1 MKTSVETLDPVKV
14 KLTVEVEPKRVKQ
27 AFDRAAREL
36 AKQVNV
42 PGFRPG
48 KAPRRLIEQRFGEGV
63 IAQQALEDSLTDLY
77 LEAVRAEELVPVGQP
92 EVDVET
98 FTEAEGATFTATVE
112 IRPELDLPDHTGIAV
127 SFPTWDVDDSKIDE
141 QLEQMRERFAEVE
154 VVERA
159 AKKGDLVTIDLAVA
173 IDGEELESARVEDAL
188 YEVGSAGVT
197 PKLDEEL
204 VGASAEDELS
214 YEDTL
219 PDEYPEHGGETAT
232 FTVTVKDVREKQLPD
247 LDDDFAT
254 TASEFDSIQDLRRD
268 LRTALLKR
276 SIQQA
281 QHDLRGTILEAYLAK
296 VDVTLPPTMIEA
308 DAEQRM
314 HQLRHQ
320 AERFGADV
328 EQLLELE
335 GTTRE
340 EFETNARQQAEGTVK
355 AQLVLDELATSL
367 EVPIDPADIDAEIV
381 RHAQTNGMPPQE
393 VARIIQQQGS
403 LPALLGDIM
412 RRKAIDAIVA
422 GAEVDGG
429 PSDEALEEVGLTRVD
444 GVITETPPE
453 IVEVPTED
461 ADTDATGATD
471 EVETP
476 DADAA
481 DTDDD
486 QT

>member
-1 MKTSVETLDPVKV
+1 
-14 KLTVEVEPKRVKQ
+14 
-27 AFDRAAREL
+27 
-36 AKQVNV
+36 
-42 PGFRPG
+42 
-48 KAPRRLIEQRFGEGV
+48 
-63 IAQQALEDSLTDLY
+63 
-77 LEAVRAEELVPVGQP
+77 
-92 EVDVET
+92 
-98 FTEAEGATFTATVE
+98 
-112 IRPELDLPDHTGIAV
+112 TGIAV